1 MISKPCLRHLQYLT
15 LTVLLAGCGDESENA
30 GVGGDRMGFPA
41 ITDLASKGAFV
52 TNNPQ
57 GENEGPGCSVHR
69 PAELGR
75 GGLRHPVIVWGMG
88 TGGINTYQAS
98 FDLWASH
105 GFVVAA
111 ALLGNGQG
119 DGSELLA
126 CLDYVCEKYVD
137 SVDCRAGASGHSQ
150 GGAGAIMS
158 GSDPRVLAT
167 APIQPYTVQG
177 FGGFDQASITKQRGP
192 MLLLSGTADVVAAPA
207 QNQQNVF
214 DTSNTPV
221 VWANLIGG
229 DHIATGLDGAA
240 GYRQL
245 VLAWFRLQLMD
256 DNDFRSTFYG
266 SGCTLCKDSGWLVQ
280 RKGVE

>member
-1 MISKPCLRHLQYLT
+1 MLLQPRHAVVLTCL
-15 LTVLLAGCGDESENA
+15 LLACGDDADPRESTPP
-30 GVGGDRMGFPA
+30 RRGFPA
-41 ITDLASKGAFV
+41 VTDLASKGAFL

-57 GENEGPGCSVHR
+57 GENEGPGCSIHR
-69 PAELGR
+69 PAELGQ
-75 GGLRHPVIVWGMG
+75 GGLRHPVIIWGMG
-88 TGGINTYQAS
+88 TGGFNTYQAS

-126 CLDYVCEKYVD
+126 CLDHVCQTYAD

-150 GGAGAIMS
+150 GGAGAIMT

-177 FGGFDQASITKQRGP
+177 FGGFDQASFTKQQGP
-192 MLLLSGTADVVAAPA
+192 MLLLSGTADVVATPA

-214 DTSNTPV
+214 DTSNKPV
-221 VWANLIGG
+221 FWANLVGG
-229 DHIATGLDGAA
+229 DHVATGLDGAA
-240 GYRQL
+240 GYREL

-256 DNDFRSTFYG
+256 DPDFRDMFYG
-266 SGCTLCKDSGWLVQ
+266 KDCTLCSDGGWLVQ